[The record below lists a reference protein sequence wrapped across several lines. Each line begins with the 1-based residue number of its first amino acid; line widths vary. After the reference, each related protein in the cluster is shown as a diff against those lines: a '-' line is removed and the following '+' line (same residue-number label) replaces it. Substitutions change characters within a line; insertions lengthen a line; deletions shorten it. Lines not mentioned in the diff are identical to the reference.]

1 MDFALTDEQAAMRDA
16 AQRFAIERLAPGY
29 RQRELD
35 GRIDRALMREMG
47 ELGLIAPELPEQVG
61 GLGVGSVTSG
71 LVIEAVARGDFN
83 VAYVQLLGSLMG
95 ALLAKHGTPQ
105 VAHPIV
111 RDICAGRALVALGLT
126 EPGAGSDAASL
137 KLKAK
142 RNNTGYIL
150 DGEKTSISLA
160 DQADVAVVFART
172 GTVEDRARG
181 ISAFLVRLDAKGV
194 TRSRFDDVGSGAVG
208 RGSLFLDSVE
218 VPADH
223 LLGAEGKGF
232 TQVMQGFDFSRALI
246 GLQCLAPAQVSLEET
261 WAYIQQRKA
270 FGQLIARFQGVTEPL
285 AEADTLIAAA
295 RLLCLKTLWLRDQGA
310 PHTAEA
316 AMVKWWAP
324 KTAFET
330 IHRCLLTHGHGG
342 YSRDLPHQQRLRDVL
357 GLQIGDGTEQVQKMV
372 IARERIGRIALPHG

>member
-1 MDFALTDEQAAMRDA
+1 MDFALTEEQTAMRDT
-16 AQRFAIERLAPGY
+16 AQRFATERLAPHY

-35 GRIDRALMREMG
+35 GRIDRALMRDMG

-61 GLGVGSVTSG
+61 GLGAGSVSAG

-95 ALLAKHGTPQ
+95 ALLAKHGVPH
-105 VAHPIV
+105 VAHPVV
-111 RDICAGRALVALGLT
+111 RDICAGRKLVALGLT
-126 EPGAGSDAASL
+126 EPGAGSDAANL
-137 KLKAK
+137 KLRAK
-142 RNNTGYIL
+142 RSNASYVL

-160 DQADVAVVFART
+160 DQADLAVVFART
-172 GTVEDRARG
+172 GAAEERARG
-181 ISAFLVRLDAKGV
+181 ISAFLVPLDAKGV
-194 TRSRFDDVGSGAVG
+194 SRSRFDDVGSGAVG

-223 LLGAEGKGF
+223 LLGQEGKGF

-261 WAYIQQRKA
+261 WAYIQQRQA
-270 FGQLIARFQGVTEPL
+270 FGQPIARFQGVTEPL
-285 AEADTLIAAA
+285 AEAETLIAAA

-316 AMVKWWAP
+316 AMCKWWAP